1 VAVIAY
7 GSLYPFQFHIP
18 MNGIG
23 PVSTFLAT
31 WNERPGRGDFLAN
44 ILLYLPLGF
53 FLLLG
58 SERGSQVAGKLIW
71 AVLAGAMLSLTIELT
86 QYYDEGRVTSATDFY
101 ANTLGTLLGSGAAL
115 TLGANFRWP
124 FVGAVAARP
133 IPTMLVCA
141 WLAYR
146 LYPYVPTIDL
156 HKYWRALKPVILT
169 PSLSPYDLFRQTA
182 IWLSLYALLE
192 AVVRQRRSAYI
203 GLLFAIGVMVAR
215 IFVIDAE
222 LRMAELA
229 GATVALAIWLM
240 LLRLPERLQM
250 GTAGMVLCAYVIAL
264 RLEPF
269 HFQAASHAFTWVPF
283 LGFMQ
288 GSLVVGTLSFL
299 EKFFLYGTTLYLLT
313 SSFRRR
319 LPVTISVATLLFATS
334 WAETWLPDR
343 SAEVTDGL
351 MVLIIALIFALM
363 RPEFDPRRSAEEPRP
378 QDLTD
383 HGSCPVP
390 LPRGDAAPL
399 MGWRER
405 AAARRAIR
413 RNAIG
418 EIEHY

>member
-1 VAVIAY
+1 MPGYLGDRFLRQHARHAVWVVERRSHSAPIFGGLSLAPSPPGRSPRCWCAHGSHIGFILAMPNDRSAQILASAKARHPHSVAVALR
-7 GSLYPFQFHIP
+7 S
-18 MNGIG
+18 
-23 PVSTFLAT
+23 VSSDGHLA
-31 WNERPGRGDFLAN
+31 F
-44 ILLYLPLGF
+44 
-53 FLLLG
+53 
-58 SERGSQVAGKLIW
+58 
-71 AVLAGAMLSLTIELT
+71 
-86 QYYDEGRVTSATDFY
+86 
-101 ANTLGTLLGSGAAL
+101 
-115 TLGANFRWP
+115 
-124 FVGAVAARP
+124 
-133 IPTMLVCA
+133 
-141 WLAYR
+141 
-146 LYPYVPTIDL
+146 
-156 HKYWRALKPVILT
+156 
-169 PSLSPYDLFRQTA
+169 
-182 IWLSLYALLE
+182 LYALLGP
-192 AVVRQRRSAYI
+192 VVRQRRSAYI

-215 IFVIDAE
+215 IFVIGR

-240 LLRLPERLQM
+240 LLHIPERLQM
-250 GTAGMVLCAYVIAL
+250 GTAGMVLCAYVIA
-264 RLEPF
+264 RLTRPV
-269 HFQAASHAFTWVPF
+269 HLPGSQPHLPGVLSLASCKVR
-283 LGFMQ
+283 L
-288 GSLVVGTLSFL
+288 SSVLSFL